1 MSPPGRPT
9 GSYRSAKHEG
19 SPVTAAVPTPL
30 TQPTYFDAL
39 AERVCTPERVGDG
52 CALRISLY
60 LAAESSR
67 FVRFNHAAVRQA
79 TQVVQGDLTLS
90 VAALADGGG
99 GRRIEITRSLT
110 GDLAAD
116 IEALLTDRAQLI
128 ADLSLI
134 PDDPHLL
141 LPDAATSSHR
151 HDCGGLPAS
160 NHLVH
165 TVAQAA
171 AGLDLVGHC
180 ASGAVVRAFA
190 DSRGQRHWHHVET
203 FHFEW
208 CLVAAGD
215 KSVKSVYAGTH
226 WDDAAFTQRIADGA
240 RQLPL
245 LARTPRQLA
254 PGAYRAYFTPTA
266 MSGLLGVTAWSGF
279 GAKARHTGTSSLS
292 KLERGEASLHPGV
305 SITEDAARSAAPA
318 FTEDGS
324 LRPPCI
330 NLVEHGRATGTLNS
344 TRSAREYGIEANGA
358 DAQEYPVA
366 LSLAPG
372 TLHAADVL
380 ATLDTGLYVSDLW
393 YLNYSDR
400 AECRLTGMTRF
411 ACFWVEGGRLA
422 EPLEVMRFDDSFLRM
437 FGDGLIGLT
446 DQAELILAGRVMRER
461 PLASLSTPGAL
472 VEGWQLTL

>member
-1 MSPPGRPT
+1 M
-9 GSYRSAKHEG
+9 
-19 SPVTAAVPTPL
+19 TAARSTPL
-30 TQPTYFDAL
+30 TQPSYIDAL
-39 AERVCTPERVGDG
+39 AERVCAPDLLSEGR
-52 CALRISLY
+52 ALRVSMS

-67 FVRFNHAAVRQA
+67 FVRFNHARVRQA
-79 TQVVQGDLTLS
+79 TQVVQGDLTLAVS
-90 VAALADGGG
+90 ALAPDGG
-99 GRRIEITRSLT
+99 GRRIEATRSLT
-110 GDLAAD
+110 GDLATD
-116 IEALLTDRAQLI
+116 TEALLRDRAQLI
-128 ADLSLI
+128 ADLVLI

-141 LPDAATSSHR
+141 LPDAVTSSHR
-151 HDCGGLPAS
+151 HDRGVLPAAD
-160 NHLVH
+160 HLVS
-165 TVAQAA
+165 TVARLA

-180 ASGAVVRAFA
+180 ASGAVVRAYA

-208 CLVAAGD
+208 CLVASGD
-215 KSVKSVYAGTH
+215 KSVKAVYAGTH
-226 WDDAAFTQRIADGA
+226 WDDDIFAQRIAESA

-245 LARTPRQLA
+245 LARAPRKLA

-279 GAKARHTGTSSLS
+279 SAKARRTGASSLA
-292 KLERGEASLHPGV
+292 KLERGEARLHDHV
-305 SITEDAARSAAPA
+305 SMAEDAACGAAPA

-324 LRPPCI
+324 LRPTRVSLI
-330 NLVEHGRATGTLNS
+330 EHGRATGTLNS

-372 TLHAADVL
+372 TLPAADVL
-380 ATLDTGLYVSDLW
+380 AALDTGLYISDLW

-411 ACFWVEGGRLA
+411 ACFWVEGGQLV

>member
-1 MSPPGRPT
+1 MT
-9 GSYRSAKHEG
+9 
-19 SPVTAAVPTPL
+19 TQAAT
-30 TQPTYFDAL
+30 FDAL
-39 AERVCTPERVGDG
+39 AERLCTPGLSSDG
-52 CALRISLY
+52 RALRIGLY
-60 LAAESSR
+60 LAAESSQ

-90 VAALADGGG
+90 VAALSDEGG
-99 GRRIEITRSLT
+99 GRGIEATRSLS

-116 IEALLTDRAQLI
+116 IAALLQDRAQLI
-128 ADLSLI
+128 ADLALI

-141 LPDAATSSHR
+141 LPDAVTSSHR
-151 HDCGGLPAS
+151 HDMGVLPTAD
-160 NHLVH
+160 HLVR
-165 TVAQAA
+165 TVARVA

-208 CLVAAGD
+208 CLVASGD

-226 WDDAAFTQRIADGA
+226 WDDDAFAQRIADGA
-240 RQLPL
+240 KQLPL
-245 LARTPRQLA
+245 LARPPRKLV

-279 GAKARHTGTSSLS
+279 SAKARRTGTSSLA
-292 KLERGEASLHPGV
+292 KLERGAAALHPSV
-305 SITEDAARSAAPA
+305 CIAEDAARSAAPA

-324 LRPPCI
+324 LRPPVVGLI
-330 NLVEHGRATGTLNS
+330 EHGRATGTLNS
-344 TRSAREYGIEANGA
+344 TRSAREYGIAANGA
-358 DAQEYPVA
+358 DVQEYPVA

-372 TLHAADVL
+372 TLRTVDALAA
-380 ATLDTGLYVSDLW
+380 LDIGLYVSDLW

-411 ACFWVEGGRLA
+411 ACFWVEGGRLI

-461 PLASLSTPGAL
+461 PLASLWTPGAL

>member
-1 MSPPGRPT
+1 M
-9 GSYRSAKHEG
+9 
-19 SPVTAAVPTPL
+19 TAL
-30 TQPTYFDAL
+30 TQAACFDAL
-39 AERVCTPERVGDG
+39 AERLCTPGLDSDG
-52 CALRISLY
+52 RALRISLY
-60 LAAESSR
+60 LAAESSQ

-79 TQVVQGDLTLS
+79 TQVLQGDLTLA
-90 VAALADGGG
+90 VTALNDTGG
-99 GRRIEITRSLT
+99 GRLEFTRSLT

-116 IEALLTDRAQLI
+116 IDALLQDRAQLI
-128 ADLSLI
+128 GDLALV
-134 PDDPHLL
+134 PDDPYLL
-141 LPDAATSSHR
+141 LPEAVTSSHR
-151 HDCGGLPAS
+151 HDRGVLPAVD
-160 NHLVH
+160 HLVR
-165 TVAQAA
+165 TVARVA

-208 CLVAAGD
+208 CLVASGD
-215 KSVKSVYAGTH
+215 KSVKSVYAGTQ
-226 WDDAAFTQRIADGA
+226 WDDAAFAQRVADGA

-245 LARTPRQLA
+245 LVRPPRKLA

-279 GAKARHTGTSSLS
+279 SAKARRTGTSSLS
-292 KLERGEASLHPGV
+292 KLERGEAALHSTV
-305 SITEDAARSAAPA
+305 SITEDAARSAVPA
-318 FTEDGS
+318 FTEEGS
-324 LRPPCI
+324 LRPPLVS
-330 NLVEHGRATGTLNS
+330 LVERGRATGTLNS

-372 TLHAADVL
+372 RLPAADAL
-380 ATLDTGLYVSDLW
+380 AALNTGLYVSDLW

-411 ACFWVEGGRLA
+411 ACFWVEGGRLV

-446 DQAELILAGRVMRER
+446 DEAELIAEGRVMRER
-461 PLASLSTPGAL
+461 PLGSLWTPGAL